1 LDEASRNPKS
11 KIQNPKSMKTL
22 VVGLGNPILGDDGVG
37 WRVAEEVQR
46 RLEIGD
52 WTRRAAIS
60 NLKSQISNPK
70 SEIEVDCSALGGLS
84 LMERLVGYDRV
95 ILVDAVTLG
104 ALPGTVTCFDLAAL
118 PDRSAAHLTA
128 AHDTSLQNA
137 LRLGRLMGAQL
148 PAEVKVVGVEAE
160 RLFEFSEDLTPAV
173 ATAVPEA
180 ARLVLDL
187 LRQEA

>member
-1 LDEASRNPKS
+1 
-11 KIQNPKSMKTL
+11 MKTL

-37 WRVAEEVQR
+37 WRVAEEVRKRLQIEDL
-46 RLEIGD
+46 RLEIGNCA
-52 WTRRAAIS
+52 RRAAIS
-60 NLKSQISNPK
+60 NPKSQIPNPE
-70 SEIEVDCSALGGLS
+70 SEIEVECFTLGGLS
-84 LMERLVGYDRV
+84 LMERLVGCDRA

-104 ALPGTVTCFDLAAL
+104 APPGTVTCCDLFAL

-160 RLFEFSEDLTPAV
+160 QLFEFSEDLTPAV
-173 ATAVPEA
+173 AAAVPNA